1 MNNFYFRTAQQLS
14 IQLIDF
20 ASKLTVAKRRIL
32 EDPELYVDESSDHDK
47 LELKRNEQRCRRR
60 KVFERLAMVP
70 GKLDHASVVA
80 YNVGDFQAC

>member
-1 MNNFYFRTAQQLS
+1 MFCRTAQQLS
-14 IQLIDF
+14 VQLIDF
-20 ASKLTVAKRRIL
+20 SSKLTVAKRRIL
-32 EDPELYVDESSDHDK
+32 EDPELYVGESSEHDK

-80 YNVGDFQAC
+80 YNVGDFQHC